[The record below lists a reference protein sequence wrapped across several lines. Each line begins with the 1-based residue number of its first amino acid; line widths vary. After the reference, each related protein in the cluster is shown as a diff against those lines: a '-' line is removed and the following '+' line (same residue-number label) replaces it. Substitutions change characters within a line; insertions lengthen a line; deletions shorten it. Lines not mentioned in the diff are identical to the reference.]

1 MSSNTRW
8 SFAAAGLLLVAACTA
23 QAPPPPPAAATQPPA
38 MSQVE
43 RGRYL
48 VSIAACDDCHTPAKM
63 GPNGPEPDMSRR
75 LSGHP
80 ENLKVDKPAKIGDP
94 WMFAGTNTFTAW
106 SGPWGISYT
115 ANITSDKNTGIGMD
129 VWTEELFIKA
139 IREGKHIGTSRP
151 ILPPMPWQVYRNMT
165 DDDLKAVFAFLR
177 TVPAVN
183 NHVPEPII
191 NEPPKK

>member
-1 MSSNTRW
+1 MSQIARCT
-8 SFAAAGLLLVAACTA
+8 FAAAGLLLLAACTQ
-23 QAPPPPPAAATQPPA
+23 QAPPPPAASQPPPV
-38 MSQVE
+38 SPVE

-63 GPNGPEPDMSRR
+63 GPIGPEPDMSRR

-80 ENLKVDKPAKIGDP
+80 ENQKVDKPPKLGDP
-94 WMFAGTNTFTAW
+94 WMFAGTWSFTAFA
-106 SGPWGISYT
+106 GPWGISYT
-115 ANITSDKNTGIGMD
+115 ANLTSDKNTGIGQD

-151 ILPPMPWQVYRNMT
+151 ILPPMPWPVYRNMT
-165 DDDLKAVFAFLR
+165 DDDLKAVFAYLR

>member
-1 MSSNTRW
+1 MTPIVRY
-8 SFAAAGLLLVAACTA
+8 SFAAAGVLLIAACTA
-23 QAPPPPPAAATQPPA
+23 QAPAPPPQAAAQPPA

-48 VSIAACDDCHTPAKM
+48 VSIAACDDCHTPNKM

-80 ENLKVDKPAKIGDP
+80 ENMKVDKPPKLEGP
-94 WMFAGTNTFTAW
+94 WMFAGTGSFTAW
-106 SGPWGISYT
+106 AGPWGISYT
-115 ANITSDKNTGIGMD
+115 ANITSDKNTGIGQD
-129 VWTEELFIKA
+129 LWTEELFIKA
-139 IREGKHIGTSRP
+139 IREGRHFGTSRP
-151 ILPPMPWQVYRNMT
+151 ILPPMPWPVYRNMT
-165 DDDLKAVFAFLR
+165 DDDLKAVFAYLR

-191 NEPPKK
+191 NEPAKK

>member
-1 MSSNTRW
+1 MTSTARW
-8 SFAAAGLLLVAACTA
+8 SFAAAGLLLVAACTS
-23 QAPPPPPAAATQPPA
+23 QAPPPPPAAAQPPA

-80 ENLKVDKPAKIGDP
+80 ENMKVDKPAKLDGT